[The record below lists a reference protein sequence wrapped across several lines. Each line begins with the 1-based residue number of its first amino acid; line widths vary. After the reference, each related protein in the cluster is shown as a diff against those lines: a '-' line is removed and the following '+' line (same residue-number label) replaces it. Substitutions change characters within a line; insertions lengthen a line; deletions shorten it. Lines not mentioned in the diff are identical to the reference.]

1 MGTKPMTYEEAARIL
16 DPETNLEALRAYA
29 GDCEARQAA
38 IVEACR
44 MGARALRA
52 LPSSEPLT
60 AEQLR
65 RMHFERVWFV
75 YPPQYEGDSGGCEEG
90 VVLYGKLYSIDALE
104 GAGFE
109 EMLLDADRGDD
120 PDRPSGYYQ
129 VFRRLQ
135 GEDAYAE

>member
-1 MGTKPMTYEEAARIL
+1 MGTEPMTYEEAARIL
-16 DPETNLEALRAYA
+16 DPETSLEALAAYA

-65 RMHFERVWFV
+65 RMHFELVWFV

-90 VVLYGKLYSIDALE
+90 VVLYGKLYSIDTLE

-109 EMLLDADRGDD
+109 EMLLDVDRGDD
-120 PDRPSGYYQ
+120 PDRPSGNYHA
-129 VFRRLQ
+129 VRRITGVCGQ
-135 GEDAYAE
+135 C

>member
-1 MGTKPMTYEEAARIL
+1 MGTEPMTYEEAARIL
-16 DPETNLEALRAYA
+16 DPETNLEALAAYA

-44 MGARALRA
+44 MGAIALRA
-52 LPSSEPLT
+52 MPSSEPLT

-90 VVLYGKLYSIDALE
+90 VVLYGKLYSIDTLE

-109 EMLLDADRGDD
+109 EMLLDADHGDD
-120 PDRPSGYYQ
+120 PDRPSGNYHA
-129 VFRRLQ
+129 VRRITGVCGQ
-135 GEDAYAE
+135 C

>member
-16 DPETNLEALRAYA
+16 DPETNLEALRAYV

-65 RMHFERVWFV
+65 KMHFEQVWFV

-109 EMLLDADRGDD
+109 EMLMDAGGGDD
-120 PDRPSGYYQ
+120 PDRPSGDYQ
-129 VFRRLQ
+129 VVRRIT
-135 GEDAYAE
+135 GEAAE